1 MSRLLKS
8 AKLLHTIMLTEIQQW
23 LGVIRMSIQEIV
35 SSEKVFLT
43 VADIAPILHCDP
55 QCIRR
60 QAKEDPEVLGFPIL
74 QIGSR
79 IRIPRIPFL
88 KFLGV
93 L

>member
-1 MSRLLKS
+1 
-8 AKLLHTIMLTEIQQW
+8 
-23 LGVIRMSIQEIV
+23 MSIQEII
-35 SSEKVFLT
+35 SSEKVFIT

-60 QAKEDPEVLGFPIL
+60 QAKDDPEVLGFPVL
-74 QIGSR
+74 RIGSR
-79 IRIPRIPFL
+79 LRIPRIPFL